1 MARRRAVALLF
12 AAFLACASV
21 AAAEPDT
28 SKVTCG
34 SSVKLTHA
42 NFKAKLHSHEIAY
55 GSGSGQQSVTGFR
68 EVNDGNSYWTVKA
81 ALGGTCVAG
90 EPLAS
95 GATIRL
101 QHVNTRKW
109 LHLHLHQSPLSGNQ
123 EVSCFGD
130 DETSNVD
137 DNWRVET
144 QGGDVEW
151 LRDRKVRLVHVSTGR
166 VAALAPAEGPRGRSP
181 GSSRVCGAHPR
192 TRTTCGSRRRACTS
206 RSRVRTPR
214 TTPTV
219 SRERKRK
226 KPLFNRTPRINGHAR
241 ASCHHRPIVLA
252 GRVAPARAREALSS
266 NLS

>member
-34 SSVKLTHA
+34 STVKLTHA
-42 NFKAKLHSHEIAY
+42 NTKAKLHSHEIAY

-109 LHLHLHQSPLSGNQ
+109 LHSHLHQSPLSGNQ
-123 EVSCFGD
+123 EVS
-130 DETSNVD
+130 
-137 DNWRVET
+137 
-144 QGGDVEW
+144 
-151 LRDRKVRLVHVSTGR
+151 
-166 VAALAPAEGPRGRSP
+166 
-181 GSSRVCGAHPR
+181 
-192 TRTTCGSRRRACTS
+192 
-206 RSRVRTPR
+206 
-214 TTPTV
+214 
-219 SRERKRK
+219 
-226 KPLFNRTPRINGHAR
+226 
-241 ASCHHRPIVLA
+241 
-252 GRVAPARAREALSS
+252 LS
-266 NLS
+266 LIHI